1 MYFWFLIV
9 GGFISFFNAWG
20 IGANDCANS
29 FATSVGSGVLT
40 LKKALIIAG
49 IFEFLGSLLMGA
61 LVSDTVRKKIV
72 DISIYESNPYA
83 LMLGMLTANF
93 SAGIWLTIASYF
105 RYPVSTTHSII
116 GAIIGFS
123 MAYGGTGA
131 VAWDSVGFVVLSW
144 ILSPILSGLFSF
156 VFYSLFKRFVFT
168 KDNAY
173 NLTLRIF
180 PVLIFGTFLIN
191 TFFIF
196 YKGSPQY
203 NLKDL
208 PPWISV
214 TISLSISIFLGLLT
228 YFLYVPYIRKKV
240 NNMFNLPENSNDVS
254 SNTTTVEELEMEG
267 IKSDKVMEI
276 ENETGES
283 HTDVIDVDEIKSSVI
298 EPESE
303 TEAQPENILSQSDNS
318 FDNFE
323 YDESKTMKENIKRSS
338 EYTKEMKDH
347 LENSMIEDLHKNAI
361 EYDPKV
367 ERACTWLQVIT
378 ACFSA
383 FTHGANDVANSI
395 APFATVYAIQTT
407 SQISPK
413 SEIPI
418 WMLAMGGIGIMVGLG
433 TWGYKIIKRIGSE
446 LTKIT
451 PSRGFIIELSDA
463 LAVLIATQI
472 KMPVST
478 THCQVGSVV
487 GCGLADGKGNVKWS
501 LVKNIVYSWIITLP
515 VTGFISAGLFSY
527 AYYSPFNIGILP
539 QMNYTLTT

>member
-123 MAYGGTGA
+123 MAYGGTSA

-156 VFYSLFKRFVFT
+156 VFYYLCKRFVFT

-180 PVLIFGTFLIN
+180 PLLIFGTFLIN

-214 TISLSISIFLGLLT
+214 TISLSISVFLGLLT
-228 YFLYVPYIRKKV
+228 YFLYVPYIRKKI

-254 SNTTTVEELEMEG
+254 NSTTTVEELEMEG
-267 IKSDKVMEI
+267 IKSEKVMEI
-276 ENETGES
+276 KNETGES
-283 HTDVIDVDEIKSSVI
+283 HTDVIDVDEVKSSVI
-298 EPESE
+298 EPETESE
-303 TEAQPENILSQSDNS
+303 PQTENTLLRSGDS
-318 FDNFE
+318 FENFE
-323 YDESKTMKENIKRSS
+323 YDNTKTMKENIKRSS

-527 AYYSPFNIGILP
+527 AYYSPFNIDILP
-539 QMNYTLTT
+539 EMNYTLTT

>member
-49 IFEFLGSLLMGA
+49 IFEFLGSFLMGA

-72 DISIYESNPYA
+72 DISIYESDPYA

-123 MAYGGTGA
+123 MAYGGTNA
-131 VAWDSVGFVVLSW
+131 VAWESVGYVVLSW
-144 ILSPILSGLFSF
+144 ILSPILSGVFSF
-156 VFYSLFKRFVFT
+156 IFYSLCKRFVYT
-168 KDNAY
+168 KTNAY

-180 PVLIFGTFLIN
+180 PILIFSTFLIN

-203 NLKDL
+203 NLKEL
-208 PPWISV
+208 PAWISV
-214 TISLSISIFLGLLT
+214 VVSLSISIFLGLLT
-228 YFLYVPYIRKKV
+228 YFLYVPYIRRKINKTHD
-240 NNMFNLPENSNDVS
+240 LPKNEIELDGVTKTQVKELDYEPGEASTDTIDIDEVMKQKENDETTNDTIEKMEDVS
-254 SNTTTVEELEMEG
+254 L
-267 IKSDKVMEI
+267 
-276 ENETGES
+276 
-283 HTDVIDVDEIKSSVI
+283 KSSTD
-298 EPESE
+298 SF
-303 TEAQPENILSQSDNS
+303 ENFQ
-318 FDNFE
+318 
-323 YDESKTMKENIKRSS
+323 YDESQSMKENIRRSTK
-338 EYTKEMKDH
+338 YTKE
-347 LENSMIEDLHKNAI
+347 LIERMDSSVINELHKNAV

-395 APFATVYAIQTT
+395 APYATVYAIQTT
-407 SQISPK
+407 GQLSKK
-413 SEIPI
+413 SEVPI

-487 GCGLADGKGNVKWS
+487 GCGLADGKKNVKWD
-501 LVKNIVYSWIITLP
+501 LIKNIVYSWVITLP

-527 AYYSPFNIGILP
+527 AYYSPFNPNIIQNRP
-539 QMNYTLTT
+539 YSNFTL

>member
-131 VAWDSVGFVVLSW
+131 VAWNSVGFVVLSW

-156 VFYSLFKRFVFT
+156 VFYYLCKRFVFT

-173 NLTLRIF
+173 ILTLRIF

-214 TISLSISIFLGLLT
+214 TISLSIFKRILFSIELT
-228 YFLYVPYIRKKV
+228 CSFKLNKI
-240 NNMFNLPENSNDVS
+240 
-254 SNTTTVEELEMEG
+254 
-267 IKSDKVMEI
+267 I
-276 ENETGES
+276 NES
-283 HTDVIDVDEIKSSVI
+283 I
-298 EPESE
+298 
-303 TEAQPENILSQSDNS
+303 
-318 FDNFE
+318 
-323 YDESKTMKENIKRSS
+323 
-338 EYTKEMKDH
+338 
-347 LENSMIEDLHKNAI
+347 
-361 EYDPKV
+361 
-367 ERACTWLQVIT
+367 VIT
-378 ACFSA
+378 LDF
-383 FTHGANDVANSI
+383 
-395 APFATVYAIQTT
+395 
-407 SQISPK
+407 K
-413 SEIPI
+413 
-418 WMLAMGGIGIMVGLG
+418 
-433 TWGYKIIKRIGSE
+433 
-446 LTKIT
+446 
-451 PSRGFIIELSDA
+451 
-463 LAVLIATQI
+463 
-472 KMPVST
+472 
-478 THCQVGSVV
+478 
-487 GCGLADGKGNVKWS
+487 
-501 LVKNIVYSWIITLP
+501 
-515 VTGFISAGLFSY
+515 
-527 AYYSPFNIGILP
+527 
-539 QMNYTLTT
+539 

>member
-123 MAYGGTGA
+123 MAYGGTSA

-156 VFYSLFKRFVFT
+156 VFYYLCKRFVFT

-180 PVLIFGTFLIN
+180 PLLIFGTFLIN

-214 TISLSISIFLGLLT
+214 TISLSISVFLGLLT
-228 YFLYVPYIRKKV
+228 YFLYVPYIRKKI

-254 SNTTTVEELEMEG
+254 NSTTTVEELEMEG
-267 IKSDKVMEI
+267 IKSEKVMEI
-276 ENETGES
+276 KNETGES
-283 HTDVIDVDEIKSSVI
+283 HTDVIDVDEVKSSVI
-298 EPESE
+298 EPETESE
-303 TEAQPENILSQSDNS
+303 PQTENTLLRSGDS
-318 FDNFE
+318 FENFE
-323 YDESKTMKENIKRSS
+323 YDNTKTMKENIKRSS

-527 AYYSPFNIGILP
+527 AYYSPFNTEILP
-539 QMNYTLTT
+539 EMNYTLTT

>member
-131 VAWDSVGFVVLSW
+131 VAWNSVGLVVLSW

-156 VFYSLFKRFVFT
+156 VFYYLCKRFVFT

-180 PVLIFGTFLIN
+180 PALIFGTFLIN

-214 TISLSISIFLGLLT
+214 TISLSISVFLGLLT
-228 YFLYVPYIRKKV
+228 YFLYVPYIRKKI

-254 SNTTTVEELEMEG
+254 NSTTTVEELEMEG

-276 ENETGES
+276 KNETGES
-283 HTDVIDVDEIKSSVI
+283 NTDVIDVDEVKSSVI
-298 EPESE
+298 EPELE
-303 TEAQPENILSQSDNS
+303 TQTENTLSRSNDS
-318 FDNFE
+318 FENFE
-323 YDESKTMKENIKRSS
+323 YDNTKTMKENIKRSS
-338 EYTKEMKDH
+338 VYTKEMKDH

-527 AYYSPFNIGILP
+527 AYYSPFNTEILP
-539 QMNYTLTT
+539 EMNYTLTT

>member
-527 AYYSPFNIGILP
+527 AYYSPFNLGILP